1 MSVVE
6 ILEEIHRLPIDQQI
20 DLKRRLLEDSTP
32 DRSLERARREFD
44 QALFEDGFLVG
55 IPTGDE
61 DDDDFEPI
69 EVVGEPVSVT
79 IINERR

>member
-20 DLKRRLLEDSTP
+20 DLKRRLLEDSAP
-32 DRSLERARREFD
+32 DRSLEQARREFD
-44 QALFEDGFLVG
+44 QALLEDGFLVG
-55 IPTGDE
+55 IPTGEE
-61 DDDDFEPI
+61 DDDDFVPI
-69 EVVGEPVSVT
+69 EVIGEPISVT